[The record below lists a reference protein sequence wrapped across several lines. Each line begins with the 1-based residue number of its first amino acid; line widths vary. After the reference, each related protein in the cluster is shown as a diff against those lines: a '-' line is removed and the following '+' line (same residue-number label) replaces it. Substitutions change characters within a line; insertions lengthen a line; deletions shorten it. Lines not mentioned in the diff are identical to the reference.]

1 MRKLLGIKNAAAA
14 GEKAKKATRANLGD
28 DSSFYYD
35 EKLKAWV
42 DKKGGSD
49 AQASGDDGGL
59 PPPPTGPPLGAP
71 PTAPVPIASAR
82 SGAGAGDA
90 DAPSGPSSVNSTA
103 GTAGSNPMS
112 RSSSMSH
119 VRNRY
124 VDVFA
129 NAAPGDGDAPGESSS
144 SNTLLAPVLPGGVPT
159 SGALAPNAPG
169 AGAGGAPKF
178 FMPMV
183 PSAQSMT
190 SGTSQDGDTDTD
202 TGATAGEGSGSLYG
216 GATGVGR
223 SGLRVA
229 TGATGGLSLLG
240 GGADDDSAPVLLKGD
255 SATASPKGKK
265 ARPPVDVRVEESE
278 TVSDANGGTGT
289 PSLAGNE
296 ALGQWARALGK
307 EDQDNSFKKRAGGA
321 DVAPGPG
328 FFVPA
333 PGDDAPEGRNG
344 AADAGEASLLRSP
357 GGGFGGAGGARGGG
371 TGADDAGALLPRRS
385 QGSNQGEAHA
395 RLSGGSSRSAHAQA
409 YEAHEQQQQQ
419 QQQQQQHA
427 AASDSAYAYQDGGA
441 WAQADDGNWYWYPAD
456 GGEPVPWTGDA
467 GAGAGA
473 SAETAAE
480 FSTVAASAGTEP
492 YASAGADPATAFQ
505 GEAAEFSAAGTPRA
519 VGTRRS
525 AETAPPDA
533 SLVEDDVDYDAQ
545 WQAALDAA
553 YAAANDAEVAQ
564 ARAEAEASAA
574 REALMLREAE
584 VQALRRAA
592 EDATERESDRESS
605 LAAELAASEAQSA
618 VFRESAESLRAQ
630 LEALRVEVSNAEA
643 SASAWENRARDAE
656 RRAEEARVRANEA
669 NAGAPRGPR
678 GAPESSKDS
687 GDDGMPGGDAGDA
700 AGDAVQA
707 ARAAGYRAGHADG
720 TREAASAAEA
730 EHDEQMADLLVCL
743 GEEDRKIERLR
754 ALLEARGVD
763 TEKVMDEIEAENEA
777 ALLASVRGEAGEDG
791 GGENFRARTT
801 AGLPDDEEDA
811 SEDDAGETSFASSVH
826 FMADA
831 SAMPA
836 DGVGGAAGAR
846 RGGGAHAERNPETP
860 TAGGARVLQDISLPD
875 IPSFDEDAPAEARGG
890 DAGGG
895 DAGDGAASAATA
907 RFDEWNM
914 SGEIAR
920 DGEASAFSP
929 GGWDLNS
936 PLVLAENE
944 SLERRADVFVP
955 GRATEKAKG
964 EDGGEGNPA
973 VPPAPLAAAVVAA
986 PAGGPFGG
994 AGDDDAAF
1002 FEHLDGDGAGA
1013 AEPAPAPPPRQAVE
1027 YPAASNAWAE
1037 AAPDAGNAF
1046 SEYPAQRQTHEYPT
1060 PQQYSQP
1067 AAPAFYD
1074 PGASQP
1080 GSQHGSQYGGGS
1092 QQGSVPASPA
1102 WGAAAA
1108 PPAFFNPNAAAQA
1121 QYPAASQPPYQQF
1134 QQQQPPPQWGGS
1146 GVEDSAA
1153 QWGYAQQQ
1161 WHAGK

>member
-28 DSSFYYD
+28 ESSFYYD

-229 TGATGGLSLLG
+229 TGAAGGLSLLG

-296 ALGQWARALGK
+296 ALGQWARALGQ

-321 DVAPGPG
+321 LVAPGPG

-419 QQQQQQHA
+419 QQHA

-492 YASAGADPATAFQ
+492 YASAGADPATAFH

-553 YAAANDAEVAQ
+553 YAAANDAEVAH

-669 NAGAPRGPR
+669 NAGAPRGAR
-678 GAPESSKDS
+678 GATESSKDS

-777 ALLASVRGEAGEDG
+777 ALLLSVRGEAGEDD

-801 AGLPDDEEDA
+801 AGLPGDEEDA

-936 PLVLAENE
+936 PLVLAENQ

-964 EDGGEGNPA
+964 EDGGEGNSA

-1002 FEHLDGDGAGA
+1002 FERLDGDGAGA
-1013 AEPAPAPPPRQAVE
+1013 AESAPAPPPRQAVE
-1027 YPAASNAWAE
+1027 YPAAPNAWAE

>member
-1 MRKLLGIKNAAAA
+1 
-14 GEKAKKATRANLGD
+14 
-28 DSSFYYD
+28 
-35 EKLKAWV
+35 
-42 DKKGGSD
+42 
-49 AQASGDDGGL
+49 
-59 PPPPTGPPLGAP
+59 
-71 PTAPVPIASAR
+71 
-82 SGAGAGDA
+82 
-90 DAPSGPSSVNSTA
+90 
-103 GTAGSNPMS
+103 
-112 RSSSMSH
+112 
-119 VRNRY
+119 
-124 VDVFA
+124 
-129 NAAPGDGDAPGESSS
+129 
-144 SNTLLAPVLPGGVPT
+144 
-159 SGALAPNAPG
+159 
-169 AGAGGAPKF
+169 
-178 FMPMV
+178 
-183 PSAQSMT
+183 
-190 SGTSQDGDTDTD
+190 
-202 TGATAGEGSGSLYG
+202 
-216 GATGVGR
+216 
-223 SGLRVA
+223 
-229 TGATGGLSLLG
+229 
-240 GGADDDSAPVLLKGD
+240 
-255 SATASPKGKK
+255 
-265 ARPPVDVRVEESE
+265 
-278 TVSDANGGTGT
+278 
-289 PSLAGNE
+289 
-296 ALGQWARALGK
+296 
-307 EDQDNSFKKRAGGA
+307 
-321 DVAPGPG
+321 
-328 FFVPA
+328 
-333 PGDDAPEGRNG
+333 
-344 AADAGEASLLRSP
+344 
-357 GGGFGGAGGARGGG
+357 
-371 TGADDAGALLPRRS
+371 
-385 QGSNQGEAHA
+385 
-395 RLSGGSSRSAHAQA
+395 
-409 YEAHEQQQQQ
+409 
-419 QQQQQQHA
+419 
-427 AASDSAYAYQDGGA
+427 
-441 WAQADDGNWYWYPAD
+441 
-456 GGEPVPWTGDA
+456 
-467 GAGAGA
+467 
-473 SAETAAE
+473 
-480 FSTVAASAGTEP
+480 
-492 YASAGADPATAFQ
+492 
-505 GEAAEFSAAGTPRA
+505 
-519 VGTRRS
+519 
-525 AETAPPDA
+525 
-533 SLVEDDVDYDAQ
+533 
-545 WQAALDAA
+545 
-553 YAAANDAEVAQ
+553 
-564 ARAEAEASAA
+564 
-574 REALMLREAE
+574 
-584 VQALRRAA
+584 
-592 EDATERESDRESS
+592 
-605 LAAELAASEAQSA
+605 
-618 VFRESAESLRAQ
+618 
-630 LEALRVEVSNAEA
+630 VEVSNAEA

-669 NAGAPRGPR
+669 NAGAPRGAR

-955 GRATEKAKG
+955 GRATEKVKG

-1002 FEHLDGDGAGA
+1002 FERLDGDGAGA